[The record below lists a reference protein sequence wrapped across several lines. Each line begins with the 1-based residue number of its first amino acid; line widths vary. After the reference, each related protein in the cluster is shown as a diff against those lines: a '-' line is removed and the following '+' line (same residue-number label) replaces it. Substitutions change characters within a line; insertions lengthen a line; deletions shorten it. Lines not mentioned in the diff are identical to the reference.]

1 MSEERELERHLKLL
15 EQINNANTIEELPGI
30 SLPSISQY
38 LAQNVYFDKVH
49 ISQTLFNPVLDLVVK
64 HNTFINKEVK
74 KAFVKVLKEN
84 YPDRKEEDYLEK
96 YRQIASSPRIPNI
109 LIEVSEKNKKLQI
122 FQDKQDLINHEKTLK
137 EIKEAYEI
145 RDLPKVGLS
154 ELNTKIQRAFNNNDF
169 IKDIRVSSLK
179 NITDAYLE
187 ELDDKAIEQ
196 LVIEFCHKL
205 ELSDEQKTLMS
216 NQVYQSLL
224 IDKSI
229 RYTVEEINAKEER
242 KLKIYQFDHEETMQ
256 KIKEATRISQ
266 LPQNATSSVLT
277 GYLSSNSVI
286 FKNGDRISNQDLKDL
301 TDLLLSGKKWEDQEV
316 ITELQNLCIKYYG
329 DRAEI
334 AYKMLYDKFTKLP
347 KTYYLVE
354 EINKREARQTE
365 FIGKNCSNVNVYFI
379 HNPKSPIEGGRFYT
393 CYTNRNVNNL
403 NLEELLPLNLE
414 QIIPTGM
421 DIDSVEWYVQEHYDK
436 TFKAAGGIILNNDET
451 IGKVNVFRPNDGNVV
466 ITKEEKSKFDEL
478 KELSEKVKEIIQ
490 GKKEKTEDYTKNYA
504 KMQEQIFK
512 MQEQLLKMQ
521 EQFITSQ
528 KETDKE
534 LALLEAQIDLLTRN
548 VDEPVLGT
556 GGRGGRA

>member
-84 YPDRKEEDYLEK
+84 YPNRKEEEYLEK

-122 FQDKQDLINHEKTLK
+122 FQDKQDLLNHEKTLK

-169 IKDIRVSSLK
+169 IKDIRVSSFR
-179 NITDAYLE
+179 NITEAYLE
-187 ELDDKAIEQ
+187 CQDDKTIEQ
-196 LVIEFCHKL
+196 FVIEFCHKL

-216 NQVYQSLL
+216 NQVYQALL

-286 FKNGDRISNQDLKDL
+286 FKNTDRISNQDLKDL
-301 TDLLLSGKKWEDQEV
+301 TDILLSGKKWEDQEV

-334 AYKMLYDKFTKLP
+334 AFKILYEKFTKLP

-354 EINKREARQTE
+354 EINEREARQTE

-379 HNPKSPIEGGRFYT
+379 PNPKSPIEGGRFYT
-393 CYTNRNVNNL
+393 CYINRVNNL
-403 NLEELLPLNLE
+403 NLKELLPLNLDE
-414 QIIPTGM
+414 IIPAGM
-421 DIDSVEWYVQEHYDK
+421 DIDSVEWFVQEYYDK

-451 IGKVNVFRPNDGNVV
+451 IGNVNVFRPNDGNVV

-478 KELSEKVKEIIQ
+478 KELSEKVKTIIKR
-490 GKKEKTEDYTKNYA
+490 KKEETEQYSKL
-504 KMQEQIFK
+504 QEQF
-512 MQEQLLKMQ
+512 LKMQ
-521 EQFITSQ
+521 EQFLISQ

-534 LALLEAQIDLLTRN
+534 LAFLEAKIDSLSKTP
-548 VDEPVLGT
+548 DEPTQGK
-556 GGRGGRA
+556 GGRA

>member
-84 YPDRKEEDYLEK
+84 YPNRKEEEYLEK

-109 LIEVSEKNKKLQI
+109 LIEVSEKNKKLQM
-122 FQDKQDLINHEKTLK
+122 FQDKQDLINHEEILK
-137 EIKEAYEI
+137 EIREAYEL

-242 KLKIYQFDHEETMQ
+242 KLKIYEFDHDENM
-256 KIKEATRISQ
+256 KMIKEATRISQ
-266 LPQNATSSVLT
+266 LPQNITSSSLT
-277 GYLSSNSVI
+277 GYLSGNSII

-301 TDLLLSGKKWEDQEV
+301 TELLLSGKKWEEQE
-316 ITELQNLCIKYYG
+316 IIIELQNLCIKYYG
-329 DRAEI
+329 NRAEI
-334 AYKMLYDKFTKLP
+334 AFKILYEKFTKLP

-354 EINKREARQTE
+354 EINLREERQKE
-365 FIGKNCSNVNVYFI
+365 FIGRNCSNVNVYFI
-379 HNPKSPIEGGRFYT
+379 PNPKSPIEGGRFYT
-393 CYTNRNVNNL
+393 CYINRVNNL
-403 NLEELLPLNLE
+403 NLKELLPLNLDE
-414 QIIPTGM
+414 IIPAEM
-421 DIDSVEWYVQEHYDK
+421 DIDSIEWYVQEHYDK

-451 IGKVNVFRPNDGNVV
+451 IGNVNVFRPNDGNVL

-478 KELSEKVKEIIQ
+478 KELSEKVKIFIR
-490 GKKEKTEDYTKNYA
+490 KKQKETEDFIKA
-504 KMQEQIFK
+504 QEKFL
-512 MQEQLLKMQ
+512 E
-521 EQFITSQ
+521 SQ
-528 KETDKE
+528 KEIDRE
-534 LALLEAQIDLLTRN
+534 LAVLEAKINLLSQTTE
-548 VDEPVLGT
+548 EPVPGK
-556 GGRGGRA
+556 GGRA